1 MHFLRWGQKCKKKN
15 EAKSRQKQKQIM
27 VCLAPPTE
35 GGKRGGNKTPSG
47 FGGMQKQQKAF
58 LLQNRMF
65 PDMIGF
71 CALIKST
78 PR

>member
-1 MHFLRWGQKCKKKN
+1 MHFLRWGQKCKKKY

-47 FGGMQKQQKAF
+47 
-58 LLQNRMF
+58 LVE
-65 PDMIGF
+65 
-71 CALIKST
+71 
-78 PR
+78 

>member
-15 EAKSRQKQKQIM
+15 EAKSRQKQKQKQIM

-47 FGGMQKQQKAF
+47 
-58 LLQNRMF
+58 LVE
-65 PDMIGF
+65 
-71 CALIKST
+71 
-78 PR
+78 